1 MAMSPIS
8 STIMILNEFR
18 KLDPELPTQ
27 IALVLM
33 LIAQKPGISFKE
45 LVQQTGLGKS
55 SVFRHVA
62 ALSEQY
68 GKGLITFWEDPMDRR
83 GKGAKVTTKGQSF
96 VAGVDRPLPRR
107 KKGDAPGSPL
117 PAPP

>member
-55 SVFRHVA
+55 SVSRHIA

-68 GKGLITFWEDPMDRR
+68 GKGLVTFWEDPMDRR
-83 GKGAKVTTKGQSF
+83 GKCAKLTSMGQNF
-96 VAGVDRPLPRR
+96 VADVTRHFRR
-107 KKGDAPGSPL
+107 VKVEQA
-117 PAPP
+117 A

>member
-27 IALVLM
+27 MALVLM

-45 LVQQTGLGKS
+45 LVQQTDLGKS
-55 SVFRHVA
+55 SVSRHVA

-68 GKGLITFWEDPMDRR
+68 GKGLVTFWEDPMDRR
-83 GKGAKVTTKGQSF
+83 GERAGA
-96 VAGVDRPLPRR
+96 PRHGHDLVLR
-107 KKGDAPGSPL
+107 
-117 PAPP
+117 